1 MYPLRSLIRCG
12 DCGRV
17 MSHNRNSTFYCQYG
31 IYQNNGKCNS
41 AMRYRESDLEE
52 IAFHAIQLLIQ
63 LIDERKKKNLSFDS
77 KNAKVRQQKMRVLS
91 GLQKQVR
98 KYREQRL
105 SVYERY
111 SNGAVSKSDYLA
123 QKKALNERLS
133 ATEEQIALLEDQ
145 LLQTEQFR
153 GCNSDIDRA
162 ADAFANEKKLT
173 YEMAHAFIEAIHV
186 FSDGRR
192 EIVWK
197 FKDIAELLGTT

>member
-1 MYPLRSLIRCG
+1 
-12 DCGRV
+12 
-17 MSHNRNSTFYCQYG
+17 
-31 IYQNNGKCNS
+31 
-41 AMRYRESDLEE
+41 MRYKEADLEE

-63 LIDERKKKNLSFDS
+63 LVDERKKKDISFDS
-77 KNAKVRQQKMRVLS
+77 KNAKARQQKMRVLS

-105 SVYERY
+105 SIYEQY
-111 SNGAVSKSDYLA
+111 SNGGVSKSDYLA

-145 LLQTEQFR
+145 LLQAEQFHVR
-153 GCNSDIDRA
+153 SSDIDRA
-162 ADAFANEKKLT
+162 ADTFANENNLT

-186 FSDGRR
+186 FPDGRR

-197 FKDIAELLGTT
+197 FKDIAELLSKT